1 LRRPIAP
8 ALRRDVPVS
17 WQAWATVGIIAGAM
31 ALFVSERVR
40 IDLVALLVLG
50 ALVVLGIVTPTQAL
64 SGFSNEA
71 TVTVAAMFALSLGI
85 ERSGVLDPLTR
96 LLLKIRKPWLLTLA
110 MMLAIAPLGAFVKN
124 IALVATFLPLALRVC
139 QRTGTSPARV
149 LMPMAYAAQM
159 GGVCTLIGTSSNLL
173 ADSLAQKHGMAEF
186 GVFEFTKMGAVL
198 AVVGITYLM
207 VIGRH
212 LLPRQID
219 ATLPQGT
226 EIGKY
231 VTELEVGEDSPL
243 LDTAIADARLGEKFG
258 VYPLELLRGERR
270 MWSPREQ
277 KLEAGDV
284 LLVRGDWE
292 KIEEFQRQNKLQNA
306 PERRYAKEGDH
317 PRVLAEIM
325 VAPASPVEDRR
336 LAEIGLDWRYRAT
349 VLALHRRGEVLRDK
363 LSVTRLAV
371 GDVLMVL
378 VDEDAMGKLRSDETF
393 IVLNERDDA
402 RGMSRKAIV
411 AAAIMAAVVVVSGL
425 HWLPIPIAAMCG
437 AVAMALT
444 GCFGRKDVY
453 EGMDWKIIV
462 LLGAILPLGLAIEN
476 TGLSTVVVH
485 GAMEMVGGHGPLA
498 ALLMVYLLTALL
510 TELMGHN
517 PSVVLMVGIA
527 VTVAHAMHADPRPFV
542 VAVAFAAA
550 TSFATPVGYPTNTM
564 VYYAGGYRFTDFMK
578 VGIPLI
584 AIFCALSMW
593 LIPVFWPFH
602 PPQ

>member
-1 LRRPIAP
+1 M
-8 ALRRDVPVS
+8 S
-17 WQAWATVGIIAGAM
+17 WQAWATVAVIVGAM

-50 ALVVLGIVTPTQAL
+50 SLVVLGIVTPTQAL

-96 LLLKIRKPWLLTLA
+96 LLMKIRKPWLLTLA

-212 LLPRQID
+212 LLPKKID

-292 KIEEFQRQNKLQNA
+292 KIEEFQRQNKLENA

-411 AAAIMAAVVVVSGL
+411 AAVIMAAVVVVSGM

-453 EGMDWKIIV
+453 EAMDWKIIV

-593 LIPVFWPFH
+593 LIPVFWPFN
-602 PPQ
+602 P

>member
-1 LRRPIAP
+1 M
-8 ALRRDVPVS
+8 S
-17 WQAWATVGIIAGAM
+17 WQAWVTVAIILAAM
-31 ALFVSERVR
+31 VLFASEKLR

-50 ALVVLGIVTPTQAL
+50 LLVVLGIVSPTEAL

-85 ERSGVLDPLTR
+85 ERSGALDPLAR
-96 LLLKIRKPWLLTLA
+96 LLMRIRRPWLLTLA

-173 ADSLAQKHGMAEF
+173 TDSLAQKHGMPPF
-186 GVFEFTKMGAVL
+186 GVFEFTKLGAVL
-198 AVVGITYLM
+198 AVAGISYLM
-207 VIGRH
+207 LIGRR
-212 LLPRQID
+212 LLPKQIE
-219 ATLPQGT
+219 AGLPAGD

-231 VTELEVGEDSPL
+231 VTELEITEDSSL
-243 LDTAIADARLGEKFG
+243 VGTHIADAHLGEKYG
-258 VYPLELLRGERR
+258 VYPLELLRGERQ

-277 KLEAGDV
+277 QLAVGDV
-284 LLVRGDWE
+284 LLVRGDWD
-292 KIEEFQRQNKLQNA
+292 KIEDFQRQVKLRNA
-306 PERRYAKEGDH
+306 PERRYAREDDR
-317 PRVLAEIM
+317 PRVLAEMM
-325 VAPASPVEDRR
+325 VAPASPAEGRR
-336 LAEIGLDWRYRAT
+336 FSEIGLDWHYHAT
-349 VLALHRRGEVLRDK
+349 ALAVHRRGQVLRDK
-363 LSVTRLAV
+363 LSDITLAV
-371 GDVLMVL
+371 GDVLLVL
-378 VDEDAMGKLRSDETF
+378 VDEDAMPKLRNDESF
-393 IVLNERDDA
+393 IVLSERDDV
-402 RGMSRKAIV
+402 RRMPRKALV
-411 AAAIMAAVVVVSGL
+411 AAAIMAGVVLVSGM
-425 HWLPIPIAAMCG
+425 HWLAIPIAAVCG
-437 AVAMALT
+437 AIAMALT

-453 EGMDWKIIV
+453 ESMDWKIII
-462 LLGAILPLGLAIEN
+462 LLGAILPLGLAIEK
-476 TGLSTVVVH
+476 TGLSTVVVA
-485 GAMEMVGGHGPLA
+485 GAMHLVGGHGPLA

-527 VTVAHAMHADPRPFV
+527 VTVANAMHSDPRPFV

-584 AIFCALSMW
+584 ALFCALSMW
-593 LIPVFWPFH
+593 LIPLMWPFH
-602 PPQ
+602 P

>member
-1 LRRPIAP
+1 M
-8 ALRRDVPVS
+8 S
-17 WQAWATVGIIAGAM
+17 WQAWATVAVIVGAM

-50 ALVVLGIVTPTQAL
+50 SLVVLGIVTPTQAL

-96 LLLKIRKPWLLTLA
+96 LLMKIRKPWLLTLA

-212 LLPRQID
+212 LLPKKID

-411 AAAIMAAVVVVSGL
+411 AAVIMAAVVVVSGM

-453 EGMDWKIIV
+453 EAMDWKIIV

>member
-1 LRRPIAP
+1 M
-8 ALRRDVPVS
+8 S

-31 ALFVSERVR
+31 ALFVSEKVR
-40 IDLVALLVLG
+40 IDLVALLALG
-50 ALVVLGIVTPTQAL
+50 ALVALGIVSPAQAL

-96 LLLKIRKPWLLTLA
+96 LLMRIRKPWLLTLA

-173 ADSLAQKHGMAEF
+173 ADSLAQKHGLGAF
-186 GVFEFTKMGAVL
+186 GVFEFTRLGVVL
-198 AVVGITYLM
+198 AVVGIVYLM
-207 VIGRH
+207 LVGRH
-212 LLPRQID
+212 LLPRHID
-219 ATLPQGT
+219 ATLPEGG
-226 EIGKY
+226 ELGKY
-231 VTELEVGEDSPL
+231 VTELVVGEESPL
-243 LDTAIADARLGEKFG
+243 RGRAIAEARLGERFG

-277 KLEAGDV
+277 KLEPGDV
-284 LLVRGDWE
+284 LLVRGDWD
-292 KIEEFQRQNKLQNA
+292 KIEEFQRQNKLHNA
-306 PERRYAKEGDH
+306 PERRYAREGDR
-317 PRVLAEIM
+317 PRVMAEIM
-325 VAPASPVEDRR
+325 VAPASQVEDRR
-336 LAEIGLDWRYRAT
+336 LPEIGLDWRYRAT

-371 GDVLMVL
+371 GDVLLVL
-378 VDEDAMGKLRSDETF
+378 VDEGAMPRLRSDESF
-393 IVLNERDDA
+393 IVLNERDDV
-402 RGMSRKAIV
+402 RGMSRKALV
-411 AAAIMAAVVVVSGL
+411 AASIMAAVVAVSGL

-462 LLGAILPLGLAIEN
+462 LLGAILPLGLAIEQ
-476 TGLSTVVVH
+476 TGLSTVVVDA
-485 GAMEMVGGHGPLA
+485 AMSLVGGHGPLA

-527 VTVAHAMHADPRPFV
+527 ATVAHASHADPRPFV

-593 LIPVFWPFH
+593 LIPIFWPFN

>member
-1 LRRPIAP
+1 M
-8 ALRRDVPVS
+8 S
-17 WQAWATVGIIAGAM
+17 WQAWATVAIIVGAM

-96 LLLKIRKPWLLTLA
+96 LLMKIRKPWLLTLA

-186 GVFEFTKMGAVL
+186 GVFEFTRMGALL
-198 AVVGITYLM
+198 AVVGIVYLM

-212 LLPRQID
+212 LLPKHID
-219 ATLPQGT
+219 TALSEGT
-226 EIGKY
+226 DVGKF

-277 KLEAGDV
+277 KLQAGDV

-292 KIEEFQRQNKLQNA
+292 KIEEFQRQNKLANA
-306 PERRYAKEGDH
+306 PERRYAKEGDQ

-378 VDEDAMGKLRSDETF
+378 VDEDAMPKLRSDESF

-411 AAAIMAAVVVVSGL
+411 AAAIMLAVVVVSGL

-485 GAMEMVGGHGPLA
+485 GAMGMVGGHGPLA

-593 LIPVFWPFH
+593 LIPVFWPFN

>member
-1 LRRPIAP
+1 
-8 ALRRDVPVS
+8 VS
-17 WQAWATVGIIAGAM
+17 WQAWATVAIIVGAM
-31 ALFVSERVR
+31 ALFVSEKVR

-50 ALVVLGIVTPTQAL
+50 SLVVLGIVTPVQAL

-96 LLLKIRKPWLLTLA
+96 LLMKIRKPWLLTLA

-186 GVFEFTKMGAVL
+186 GVFEFTQLGAVL

-207 VIGRH
+207 LIGRH
-212 LLPRQID
+212 LLPKHID
-219 ATLPQGT
+219 ATLPQGSD
-226 EIGKY
+226 IGKY
-231 VTELEVGEDSPL
+231 VTELEVSEDSPL
-243 LDTAIADARLGEKFG
+243 LGTAIAEARLGEKFN

-277 KLEAGDV
+277 KLQAGDV
-284 LLVRGDWE
+284 LLVRGDWD
-292 KIEEFQRQNKLQNA
+292 KIEEFQRQTRLHNA
-306 PERRYAKEGDH
+306 PERRYAKEGEQ

-325 VAPASPVEDRR
+325 VAPASLVEDRR

-378 VDEDAMGKLRSDETF
+378 VDEDAMPKLRNDESF
-393 IVLNERDDA
+393 IVLNERDDS

-411 AAAIMAAVVVVSGL
+411 AAVIMAAVVVVSGL
-425 HWLPIPIAAMCG
+425 HWLPIPIAAICG

-485 GAMEMVGGHGPLA
+485 GAMELAGGHGPLA

-593 LIPVFWPFH
+593 LIPVFWPFN
-602 PPQ
+602 P